1 MKINLATKRNAAGW
15 RKILLIDTE
24 AKQYSRESTHWF
36 CREDF
41 AEVSTTDF
49 RRMLEKVEK
58 AGFSEVER
66 MTP

>member
-1 MKINLATKRNAAGW
+1 MKINLATKRNASGW

-24 AKQYSRESTHWF
+24 TKQYSRESTHWF

-41 AEVSTTDF
+41 AEVSISDF
-49 RRMLEKVEK
+49 QRTLEKVEK
-58 AGFSEVER
+58 EGYNEVER

>member
-24 AKQYSRESTHWF
+24 KKEYSRESTHWF

>member
-24 AKQYSRESTHWF
+24 TKQYSRESTHWF

-41 AEVSTTDF
+41 AEVSITDF
-49 RRMLEKVEK
+49 RRTLEKVEK

>member
-15 RKILLIDTE
+15 RKILLIYTE
-24 AKQYSRESTHWF
+24 TKEYSRESTHWF

-41 AEVSTTDF
+41 AEVSITYF

-58 AGFSEVER
+58 AGFSKVER

>member
-24 AKQYSRESTHWF
+24 KKEYSRESTHWF

-41 AEVSTTDF
+41 LEVSTTDF
-49 RRMLEKVEK
+49 QRTLEKVEK
-58 AGFSEVER
+58 EGYNEVER

>member
-1 MKINLATKRNAAGW
+1 MKINIATIRNAAGW

-24 AKQYSRESTHWF
+24 TKQYSRESTHWF

-41 AEVSTTDF
+41 TEVSITDF

>member
-1 MKINLATKRNAAGW
+1 MKINICTKRNQNGY

-24 AKQYSRESTHWF
+24 TKEYSRESTHWF

-41 AEVSTTDF
+41 AEVSITDF
-49 RRMLEKVEK
+49 RRTLEKVEK
-58 AGFSEVER
+58 EGYNEVER